1 MEEDEGWSKFGEENE
16 VEVGDFLVFRHE
28 GDLVFEVL
36 LFDPSALL
44 KPIFLSPPNPRV
56 KQAIILDHLHHNK
69 PSPLPVKQHKFDG
82 STNKIPKGKKPACK
96 LGFEDKNTDDDDAH
110 PCFSSTLTPHHLKK
124 SILCIPMEFATSN
137 GLANRKCELIMK
149 DEKGRSWSLRLM
161 HYKSH
166 VYIAKG
172 LHHFY
177 TTNGLKEGDSFII
190 QLLHNGYK
198 PLMNFLWLNKIPKKH
213 EECNFG
219 IEDKVTTKCSRNT
232 TKTTTTHHDDDGER
246 HGHPY
251 FSSTLTASNIKG
263 YGLYIP
269 MEFARLNGL
278 IGRNCEM
285 IMKDEKGR
293 TWPLR
298 LKHSGNH
305 VLIKAKLAKVEGK
318 ECVDQ
323 KRAKNAHRT

>member
-161 HYKSH
+161 HYKR
-166 VYIAKG
+166 
-172 LHHFY
+172 
-177 TTNGLKEGDSFII
+177 
-190 QLLHNGYK
+190 
-198 PLMNFLWLNKIPKKH
+198 LNKIPKKH

>member
-1 MEEDEGWSKFGEENE
+1 MNGRIMEEDEGWSKFGEENE

-44 KPIFLSPPNPRV
+44 KPILFLSPPNPR
-56 KQAIILDHLHHNK
+56 LH
-69 PSPLPVKQHKFDG
+69 FD
-82 STNKIPKGKKPACK
+82 T
-96 LGFEDKNTDDDDAH
+96 
-110 PCFSSTLTPHHLKK
+110 SS
-124 SILCIPMEFATSN
+124 SQE
-137 GLANRKCELIMK
+137 
-149 DEKGRSWSLRLM
+149 
-161 HYKSH
+161 
-166 VYIAKG
+166 VYIG
-172 LHHFY
+172 
-177 TTNGLKEGDSFII
+177 
-190 QLLHNGYK
+190 
-198 PLMNFLWLNKIPKKH
+198 LNKIPKKH

-219 IEDKVTTKCSRNT
+219 IEDRVTTKCSRNT

-285 IMKDEKGR
+285 IMKDEQGR

-305 VLIKAKLAKVEGK
+305 VCITRRFHHFLTANGLKEGDSFVVHLLQNGNKPLMNFRSIDQSKIGKVEGK
-318 ECVDQ
+318 ELLQEGFEENVI
-323 KRAKNAHRT
+323 NPLYFVFTE